1 MKPIL
6 RKSKKSLPETEIYE
20 SVNLIN
26 NILYEDR
33 TVSEEVGV
41 ITMTIFKELIKSYH
55 NSSFIS
61 VGDGIQ
67 VKKGNFPYDYNGV
80 RFQTYWEWYR
90 YSKEKYDDS
99 VINVSA
105 QCNITAKSLT
115 IRISSLDGEYYKS
128 SLYEAIQHEVFHF
141 FERMKRG
148 NPYKNSKYYK
158 IAMQVFNDLQQI
170 KKENRPYNQELY
182 KAKEHVADIIYL
194 ASDFEQRAYVN
205 GAYQYL
211 KDYWDDEG
219 AKEIKYDDAIV
230 GTVLFSEINKL
241 KRAYEFLKNTES
253 DNPFL
258 LTALKPYGLSYQ
270 EIFDICEKALYSFS
284 RYAGRL
290 KSKATDD
297 FQTIQ
302 EVFDILEE
310 FRFPLKNEEK
320 RTVSIEEV
328 LKKHLLI

>member
-1 MKPIL
+1 MPKQ
-6 RKSKKSLPETEIYE
+6 SLSQTEILE
-20 SVNLIN
+20 TVDFVN

-41 ITMTIFKELIKSYH
+41 ITMTIFNDLIKSYH
-55 NSSFIS
+55 NSSFS
-61 VGDGIQ
+61 PVAEGIQ
-67 VKKGNFPYDYNGV
+67 LKKGNFPYDYNGV
-80 RFQTYWEWYR
+80 RFQTYWEWCR
-90 YSKEKYDDS
+90 YSKDKYDDS

-105 QCNITAKSLT
+105 QCNITTKSLT
-115 IRISSLDGEYYKS
+115 IRISSLEGEYNKS

-141 FERMKRG
+141 FERLKRG
-148 NPYKNSKYYK
+148 KPYKNSKYYK
-158 IAMQVFNDLQQI
+158 VAMQALNELQQI
-170 KKENRPYNQELY
+170 KKENRPYNKELY
-182 KAKEHVADIIYL
+182 KAKEHVANIIYL

-211 KDYWDDEG
+211 RDYWDDES

-241 KRAYEFLKNTES
+241 KRAHEFLKNTES

-258 LTALKPYGLSYQ
+258 LTTLKPYGLSYQ

-290 KSKATDD
+290 KSKVTDD
-297 FQTIQ
+297 FQAIQ

-310 FRFPLKNEEK
+310 FRFPLKDEEK